1 MNWCAVQVGG
11 TWHASSTNCPSI
23 SVPRGVCSTSG
34 WNCTAYRPRSR
45 SSMAAIAVVSV
56 DAVTRKPA
64 GTSVTLSRW
73 LIQQVC
79 SRGISPNSRLPSSSR
94 TGVLPY
100 SPIPVLPT
108 VPPRA
113 AAIACMP

>member
-1 MNWCAVQVGG
+1 MFAGRVAATGDAVEE
-11 TWHASSTNCPSI
+11 AS
-23 SVPRGVCSTSG
+23 
-34 WNCTAYRPRSR
+34 
-45 SSMAAIAVVSV
+45 AVV
-56 DAVTRKPA
+56 PA
-64 GTSVTLSRW
+64 GGSKTVSRW
-73 LIQQVC
+73 LIQQIC

-108 VPPRA
+108 VPPSA